1 MKTEEMCALPASPEE
16 LLISIRSFVKGT
28 HARSGHKLSSEEH
41 ARCALHLLRTLP
53 AARTAVLEHLCHVFD
68 ESVNSYLFEL
78 EGEASTGLNLDGVI
92 QDINEVLSNFI
103 DTNAEAWAPF
113 ISAWS
118 IDLLGQISSTYAGRR
133 GVPHPSSLNELLQLW
148 MTCKATRTLM
158 DVASQCFAA
167 MVGTCPDLCV
177 DALLDT
183 SVQHSPHFD
192 WVVAHIGSCFPN
204 TIITRVLSCGLKD
217 FCNSQSQG
225 LVASD
230 KKVPKMASVV
240 GILGHLAAQHSQ
252 DIRKALLELFQ
263 ESLESDE
270 EQHLFTVPFLLQLA
284 TMSPMLLRVITTDFV
299 QALTPEV
306 LNRLSEQFF
315 KSSVL
320 LQDKDSL
327 LTLVIH
333 LICRSGS
340 GAFKLLCFLL
350 DRACNGGESTEVNEH
365 VQNTCALILDLLVL
379 DLQRSVYSQTGNLS
393 LAQQTGS
400 TMQEATQI
408 PFLSELQKYTN
419 TLCAGI
425 LTANDYRLPWLQ
437 RLLGLIG
444 VHCGESCS
452 TDILT
457 YVLIRQSST
466 SKVGLFTS
474 LQAQIEATF
483 PNVLVKTVN
492 KTMNQLQRIEEPET
506 YQLLVNITHLVKWET
521 VGEGRD
527 IARSKFTKAL
537 TPHLHSLS
545 TQLHH
550 SDLLIATQTMELLY
564 LIGRPEPV
572 TMVTLVR
579 VAQSAAE
586 FYFTAMLIKS
596 NTLNRRYI
604 LRNCQSYLS
613 MWCRI
618 PMGQQLILRTLMEGL
633 TNRQNCALFGGKPCV
648 DGEIIPLRDKPT
660 SLLRDNQKFANAS
673 FTLPASNSAVFHAGT
688 IGRGLKPQ
696 DVRPKTSKDEVLWNC
711 QFFLNTIYSCC
722 GFQDQTTLRPSPS
735 QSSVTSK
742 KVEDKAAKM
751 LSTMLVELAC
761 PDVTHVGLTWPE
773 EEHMKVTVERDL
785 CVRRRFD
792 ENPLLWDILEM
803 VSRVPPAMCQCTV
816 ILYSLQAT
824 LISFWMSSREEKG
837 RNAPSQLQASCRL
850 LECLNQSGF
859 LPPPLCYCSLLFPS
873 LAPSE
878 IYLLLT
884 TVWACLKENPP
895 SATAVTKKDVNG
907 RNSMSFPP
915 GVIEKYTEVVH
926 AVVHKNISQ
935 FGELYSQ
942 LFPAMLSTM
951 GQSLTPAVQSLTQAG
966 QGMTTGAAGQAPQPE
981 PTQGVVSST

>member
-1 MKTEEMCALPASPEE
+1 MSALPASPEE
-16 LLISIRSFVKGT
+16 LLISIRSFVKGI
-28 HARSGHKLSSEEH
+28 HARSGHKLTSEEH

-92 QDINEVLSNFI
+92 QEIYDVLLNFVN
-103 DTNAEAWAPF
+103 TNADAWSPL
-113 ISAWS
+113 ISSWS

-240 GILGHLAAQHSQ
+240 GILGHLASQHSQ

-299 QALTPEV
+299 QALTPDV

-315 KSSVL
+315 KSSLL

-350 DRACNGGESTEVNEH
+350 DRACDRGQQSKVNEH
-365 VQNTCALILDLLVL
+365 VQKTCALILDLLVL

-393 LAQQTGS
+393 LAQQTGAS
-400 TMQEATQI
+400 SAPETTEI
-408 PFLSELQKYTN
+408 PFLTELQKHTN
-419 TLCAGI
+419 TLCADI
-425 LTANDYRLPWLQ
+425 LTAGKQRLPWLQ

-444 VHCGESCS
+444 VHCGESCA

-457 YVLIRQSST
+457 CVLIKQSAASE
-466 SKVGLFTS
+466 VCLFTS
-474 LQAQIEATF
+474 LQAEIEAAF
-483 PNVLVKTVN
+483 PNILPRTLS
-492 KTMNQLQRIEEPET
+492 KTMNQLQRIEESET
-506 YQLLVNITHLVKWET
+506 KQLLINLTELLKWET
-521 VGEGRD
+521 VGAGR
-527 IARSKFTKAL
+527 ATPRFSFRSAL
-537 TPHLHSLS
+537 VPHLHPLS

-550 SDLLIATQTMELLY
+550 SDLTIATQTMELLQ
-564 LIGRPEPV
+564 LIGRPQPV
-572 TMVTLVR
+572 SMVTLVG

-586 FYFTAMLIKS
+586 FFFTAMHISRGNS
-596 NTLNRRYI
+596 NRHRI
-604 LRNCQSYLS
+604 LDQCQSYLS
-613 MWCRI
+613 AWCQLS
-618 PMGQQLILRTLMEGL
+618 MGQQLVLRTLLEGI
-633 TNRQNCALFGGKPCV
+633 TNRQNCYLFGGKPSIE
-648 DGEIIPLRDKPT
+648 GELAPLRDKQT
-660 SLLRDNQKFANAS
+660 SLLKENQKFANAS

-688 IGRGLKPQ
+688 IGRGLKPKAEQ
-696 DVRPKTSKDEVLWNC
+696 AAISKEDVLQNC
-711 QFFLNTIYSCC
+711 QYFLDTLYLCC
-722 GFQDQTTLRPSPS
+722 LGREASPTPTPPAPVLS
-735 QSSVTSK
+735 LK
-742 KVEDKAAKM
+742 PIDEKAARS
-751 LSTMLVELAC
+751 LAGLLVELAC
-761 PDVTHVGLTWPE
+761 PDVAHIGVAWPE
-773 EEHMKVTVERDL
+773 EEHMKLTVERDL
-785 CVRRRFD
+785 FVRRRFE
-792 ENPLLWDILEM
+792 ENPLFWDFLEII
-803 VSRVPPAMCQCTV
+803 SRVPAALCQCAV
-816 ILYSLQAT
+816 LLYSLHAT
-824 LISFWMSSREEKG
+824 LIAFWDTSRVTRG
-837 RNAPSQLQASCRL
+837 DSAPAQLRATCRL
-850 LECLNQSGF
+850 LECMKQSGF
-859 LPPPLCYCSLLFPS
+859 LPPPLCYCSLLVPS
-873 LAPSE
+873 LEPSE
-878 IYLLLT
+878 INLLLT
-884 TVWACLKENPP
+884 TIWAFLKENPP
-895 SATAVTKKDVNG
+895 SFNTPLSKPDLSGKYV
-907 RNSMSFPP
+907 SSFPP
-915 GVIEKYTEVVH
+915 GVTLRYAEVIH
-926 AVVHKNISQ
+926 AIVHKNISQ
-935 FGELYSQ
+935 FGDLYLQ
-942 LFPAMLSTM
+942 LFPTLVPITPLQGTSAV
-951 GQSLTPAVQSLTQAG
+951 PAVAVGSPSQG
-966 QGMTTGAAGQAPQPE
+966 QVPAQGTGT
-981 PTQGVVSST
+981 PT